1 MTYDVIICNT
11 GMPVC
16 YTSFSEA
23 RLVVALLLALFLWL
37 SIASALQPD
46 ASQHEPVIRQHF

>member
-1 MTYDVIICNT
+1 
-11 GMPVC
+11 MPVC